1 MVKIFKFEVSNAS
14 SSPLSDDE
22 RKDWFKKAQKKLVT
36 AEYIE
41 ETINSFIKDK
51 SVQDIKVNNVDE
63 KYHNNGRGN
72 TVFLVYTII
81 YNLCMQ

>member
-36 AEYIE
+36 AEHIE

-63 KYHNNGRGN
+63 KYHNNGRAN

>member
-22 RKDWFKKAQKKLVT
+22 GKDWFKKAQGKLVT

-63 KYHNNGRGN
+63 KYHNNARAN